1 MKIIFLSLP
10 EITRLHLDQISTF
23 GGTKG
28 IRDLNSLKSALNT
41 PKATYDGQFLHPT
54 IYEMASAYLFHIVK
68 NHPFIDGNKRI
79 GTMAMLVFLAINNY
93 DFKAP
98 NQDLLETVLQVAQG
112 KVNKPELAIFIKKW
126 AVKQG
131 H

>member
-10 EITRLHLDQISTF
+10 EITRLHLDQIATF

-28 IRDLNSLKSALNT
+28 IRDLNSLKSALST

-68 NHPFIDGNKRI
+68 NHPFIDGNKRA

-93 DFKAP
+93 NFNAP
-98 NQDLLETVLQVAQG
+98 NKDLLETVLQVAQG
-112 KVNKPELAIFIKKW
+112 KVSKSELSIFIKKW
-126 AVKQG
+126 TLQQG
-131 H
+131 Q